1 MTYRV
6 YVCGGTVAVR
16 RTIGECHGRCQRRR
30 RLIVEYDASPYYAPT
45 TTCVACGDAWA
56 YGELLE
62 RPFKPRWRDEV
73 TARARELWK
82 ISSSA
87 PVERDD
93 AHYVIPR

>member
-56 YGELLE
+56 MADVNGV
-62 RPFKPRWRDEV
+62 RRTIGTPV
-73 TARARELWK
+73 QTQMAR
-82 ISSSA
+82 
-87 PVERDD
+87 
-93 AHYVIPR
+93 